1 MRSIPVRLH
10 IAAAFC
16 LAACLPAGAADTVN
30 PVEIEE
36 WTVPYESSRPRDPDA
51 VSPDEVWFVGQR
63 GDYLARLDPKTGEF
77 FRRDLEDNAGPHNLI
92 VGADGAVWYAGNL
105 QGYIGRYDP
114 TADTIE
120 RIVMPDDDARDPH
133 TLIFDAGE
141 RHIWFTVQGG
151 NFVGRL
157 RVADRAVDLIAVPT
171 RNARPYGIVMAP
183 NGTAWIALFGTAK
196 LASVDPDT
204 LALTEHALPDP
215 DARPRRIGLTSDG
228 QVYYVDHA
236 RGRLG
241 HLDPASGAVRE
252 WAMPSG
258 GRSRPYGMAV
268 DGGDRIWFVESGA
281 SPNTFVGFDPAS
293 ERFFSV
299 TPIPSGGGSVRH
311 MDYHAET
318 QTVWFGTDR
327 NTIGRALV
335 GG

>member
-1 MRSIPVRLH
+1 MRIL

-36 WTVPYESSRPRDPDA
+36 WEVPYGSSRPRDPDA
-51 VSPDEVWFVGQR
+51 VSADEVWFVGQR
-63 GDYLARLDPKTGEF
+63 GDYLARLDPGTGEF
-77 FRRDLEDNAGPHNLI
+77 FRRDLEDNVGPHNLI
-92 VGADGAVWYAGNL
+92 AGADGIVWYAGNL
-105 QGYIGRYDP
+105 QGYVGRYDP
-114 TADTIE
+114 ATDTID
-120 RIVMPDDDARDPH
+120 RIVMPDDDATDPH
-133 TLIFDAGE
+133 TLIFDADQ

-157 RVADRAVDLIAVPT
+157 TVADRSVDLIAVPT
-171 RNARPYGIVMAP
+171 RNARPYGIVIAP
-183 NGTAWIALFGTAK
+183 DGTPWIALFGTSK

-204 LALTEHALPDP
+204 LALTEHGLPD
-215 DARPRRIGLTSDG
+215 DGARPRRIGVTSDG
-228 QVYYVDHA
+228 QIYYVDHS
-236 RGRLG
+236 GGKLG
-241 HLDPASGAVRE
+241 HLDPATGIVEE

-258 GRSRPYGMAV
+258 TRSRPYGMAV
-268 DGGDRIWFVESGA
+268 DGQDRIWFVESGA
-281 SPNTFVGFDPAS
+281 SPNTFVGFDPAT

-299 TPIPSGGGSVRH
+299 TPVPSGGGSVRH

-318 QTVWFGTDR
+318 GTVWFGTDR

>member
-1 MRSIPVRLH
+1 MRIL

-16 LAACLPAGAADTVN
+16 LSACLPAGAADTVN

-36 WTVPYESSRPRDPDA
+36 WEVPYSSSRPRDPDA
-51 VSPDEVWFVGQR
+51 VGSDEVWFVGQR
-63 GDYLARLDPKTGEF
+63 GDYLARLDPRTGEF

-92 VGADGAVWYAGNL
+92 VGADGIVWYAGNL

-114 TADTIE
+114 LADTID
-120 RIVMPDDDARDPH
+120 RIEMPDADAADPH
-133 TLIFDAGE
+133 TLIFDAGQ

-157 RVADRAVDLIAVPT
+157 RVADRSVELIEVPT
-171 RNARPYGIVMAP
+171 RNARPYGIVVAP
-183 NGTAWIALFGTAK
+183 DGTPWIALFGTAK

-204 LALTEHALPDP
+204 LALKEHDLPDSGT
-215 DARPRRIGLTSDG
+215 RPRRIGVTGDG
-228 QVYYVDHA
+228 QVFYVDHS

-241 HLDPASGAVRE
+241 RLDPATGAVRE

-268 DGGDRIWFVESGA
+268 DGSDRIWFVESGA
-281 SPNTFVGFDPAS
+281 SPNTFVGFDPAA
-293 ERFFSV
+293 ERFFSI
-299 TPIPSGGGSVRH
+299 TPVPSGGGSVRH

-318 QTVWFGTDR
+318 GTVWFGTDR